1 MRLAI
6 VGTGLIGG
14 SFALAARQAGWAT
27 EIVGIDADASRAA
40 AAVAAGIVD
49 QAASTVPVAA
59 DAVLLAVPCNRI
71 ADWVIRLADHPGIVF
86 DAGSVK
92 GPIIERV
99 REALGAVPARFVP
112 GHPIAGSE
120 RSGPAA
126 AHAGL
131 FDGHETILTPTPGTD
146 PGAVEQVARWWQTLG
161 ARVTRMA
168 AAEHDRILALTS
180 HLPHLVAFAYL
191 QRVAPAH
198 LAHAAGGFRDF
209 SRIAASDPAMWAPI
223 FSLNRVAVLAEL
235 DGLQGELER
244 IRALIAAGDEAGLAA
259 LIDHAR
265 TRRRAFQSAPAGD
278 AAVGADGAAPV
289 IAIDGPS
296 GSGKGTIASLLA
308 QRLGWRLLDS
318 GALYRI
324 VAACAL
330 DRDVSLDDPA
340 ALAALA
346 MDLEI
351 TFEGERVLAD
361 GADLTLV
368 IRTEEVS
375 QGASRVAALQPVRD
389 AILGLQRNLRRP
401 PGLVADGRDMGTVV
415 FPDAELKVF
424 LDASAE
430 VRAER
435 RYNQL
440 KNKGLSVS
448 LGALL
453 ASIRE
458 RDERDRRR
466 AVAPLRPARDAV
478 LIDSTRLA
486 VDEVLAE
493 VLEAAR
499 VRGLIT
505 RT

>member
-1 MRLAI
+1 MRLAV

-14 SFALAARQAGWAT
+14 SFALAARQAALST
-27 EIVGIDADASRAA
+27 EIVGIEPDAHRAA

-49 QAASTVPVAA
+49 RVVDTVPDDA
-59 DAVLLAVPCNRI
+59 DAVLLAVPCNLI
-71 ADWVIRLADHPGIVF
+71 AEWVVRLADHPGVVF

-92 GPIIERV
+92 AAIVERV
-99 REALGAVPARFVP
+99 RVELGALPRRFVP
-112 GHPIAGSE
+112 CHPIAGSE

-131 FDGHETILTPTPGTD
+131 FDGHETILTPSTETD
-146 PGAVEQVARWWQTLG
+146 PAAVDKVAHWWQTLG

-168 AAEHDRILALTS
+168 PDEHDRILALTS

-191 QRVAPAH
+191 QRIEPEH

-223 FSLNRVAVLAEL
+223 FSLNRAAVLAEL
-235 DGLQGELER
+235 DGLQMELER
-244 IRALIAAGDEAGLAA
+244 TRALIVASDEAGLAA
-259 LIDHAR
+259 LIERAR
-265 TRRRAFQSAPAGD
+265 TRRLAFQSASAGSAPGT
-278 AAVGADGAAPV
+278 AAGSIPV

-308 QRLGWRLLDS
+308 QRLGWHLLDS

-324 VAACAL
+324 VAAAAL
-330 DRDVSLDDPA
+330 DRGVSLEDPD

-346 MDLEI
+346 LGLEI
-351 TFEGERVLAD
+351 AFEGERVVVD

-389 AILGLQRNLRRP
+389 AILDLQRSLRRP

-415 FPDAELKVF
+415 FRDAELKVF

-448 LGALL
+448 LAALL
-453 ASIRE
+453 ANIRE

-466 AVAPLRPARDAV
+466 AVAPLRPAEDSV
-478 LIDSTRLA
+478 LIDSTAMA
-486 VDEVLAE
+486 VDEVLAQ

-499 VRGLIT
+499 VRGLVI